1 MDIDFL
7 GVGWTYPVQ
16 FDQHSK
22 PVLLKGQVLLA
33 KYEDSVRQSIW
44 AILNTARGERVM
56 RPNFGCRIHDHVFAP
71 NNPGTVGEIIS
82 DVQSALVEW
91 EPRIDVLDIDL
102 LSHPSQ
108 PNLLQ
113 ISINYQVRTTNNS
126 FNLVYP
132 FYLQ

>member
-7 GVGWTYPVQ
+7 GVGWTLPVQ
-16 FDQHSK
+16 LDAAQHVQMS
-22 PVLLKGQVLLA
+22 
-33 KYEDSVRQSIW
+33 KYEVSVRQSIW

-56 RPNFGCRIHDHVFAP
+56 RPTFGCRIHDHVFAP
-71 NNPGTVGEIIS
+71 NIAGTVGLIIT
-82 DVQSALVEW
+82 DVRSALVEW
-91 EPRIDVLDIDL
+91 EPRIDVLDVDL
-102 LSHPSQ
+102 LPNPAQ

-113 ISINYQVRTTNNS
+113 ISVNYQVRTTNNI

>member
-7 GVGWTYPVQ
+7 GVGWTLPVQ
-16 FDQHSK
+16 LDPQK
-22 PVLLKGQVLLA
+22 QVRLA
-33 KYEDSVRQSIW
+33 RYEESVRQSIW
-44 AILNTARGERVM
+44 SILSTARGERLM
-56 RPNFGCRIHDHVFAP
+56 RPDFGCRIHDHVFAP
-71 NNPGTVGEIIS
+71 NTPGTVGQIIS
-82 DVQSALVEW
+82 DVRAALVEW
-91 EPRIDVLDIDL
+91 EPRIDVLSIDL
-102 LSHPSQ
+102 LDNPAQ

>member
-16 FDQHSK
+16 FDDK
-22 PVLLKGQVLLA
+22 EKLVMA
-33 KYEDSVRQSIW
+33 KYEDCVRQSIW
-44 AILNTARGERVM
+44 AILSTARGERVM
-56 RPNFGCRIHDHVFAP
+56 RPNFGCRIHDRVFAP
-71 NNPGTVGEIIS
+71 NSAGTVGEIIS
-82 DVQSALVEW
+82 DVRSALIDW
-91 EPRIDVLDIDL
+91 EPRIDILNIDV

-108 PNLLQ
+108 PSVLH
-113 ISINYQVRTTNNS
+113 ISINYQVRTTNNA